1 MKANE
6 LMIGDWI
13 DVNGIPAQVFEL
25 AYNKNEKEM
34 TIGILDPQGEVYS
47 CYYGYDHVE
56 PIPITE
62 DILDKNFKD
71 MAEPHQ
77 RIYGGRWV
85 YYDEYIEI
93 EITEYTDGLWQ
104 VEVDEVEMS
113 GLPSWKMYVSNVH
126 ELQHA
131 LRLCNFNKEIIL

>member
-1 MKANE
+1 MNTKE
-6 LMIGDWI
+6 LMIGDWVKLTDPINKGEEVKVRTIYDNGYVAI
-13 DVNGIPAQVFEL
+13 DGALTRSI
-25 AYNKNEKEM
+25 
-34 TIGILDPQGEVYS
+34 
-47 CYYGYDHVE
+47 E

-71 MAEPHQ
+71 IAEPHQ

-93 EITEYTDGLWQ
+93 EITEYNEGIWQ
-104 VEVDEVEMS
+104 VDVDEVEMS

-126 ELQHA
+126 QLQHA
-131 LRLCNFNKEIIL
+131 LRLCNFDKNIEI